1 MRRFLGD
8 PMYAST
14 QNMAILSRIPIPSFL
29 RGHIHWPP
37 PVLAVAAVLLIGAAL
52 LFTAIAMRRK
62 SRSTIG
68 ASAAALVLVLAALW
82 NGAIVFLFMSPHNRH
97 VFHLATHRASVIVNA
112 AVGIVWLA
120 MCVFCA
126 VKWYRREV

>member
-1 MRRFLGD
+1 
-8 PMYAST
+8 MYAST
-14 QNMAILSRIPIPSFL
+14 QNMAIISLYGRIPIPNFL
-29 RGHIHWPP
+29 RGRIHWPP
-37 PVLAVAAVLLIGAAL
+37 PILAVAGVLLVGAAL
-52 LFTAIAMRRK
+52 LFAAIAMRRK